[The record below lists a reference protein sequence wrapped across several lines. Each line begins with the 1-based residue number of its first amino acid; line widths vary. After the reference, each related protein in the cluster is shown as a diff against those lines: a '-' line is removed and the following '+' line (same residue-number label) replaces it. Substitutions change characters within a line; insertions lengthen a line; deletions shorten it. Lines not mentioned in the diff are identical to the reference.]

1 MIWYERSLNGR
12 GLHLPDLDTCPFATI
27 FSEAMQQYKSSRQV
41 FNPRRLVTEFVS
53 RYMPHERLG
62 DVMGANREATEFFE
76 CLAGYQVT
84 ENQQRRNVER
94 EVYPCLSMSDFQ
106 PPVEWRLNVPPC
118 NCRPNTRNREK
129 ILPFIGILVDG
140 EGQNLSL
147 QQLVENA
154 LNVEK
159 PLRPNFY
166 CQTCGRSLRGYEKT
180 TLIRGIPAL
189 PVNIQAQHISSLRLG
204 GDLAINTRDD
214 GVVHYSLIG
223 GVQYT
228 PGHFG
233 KSQKLLIQELQ

>member
-1 MIWYERSLNGR
+1 MI
-12 GLHLPDLDTCPFATI
+12 
-27 FSEAMQQYKSSRQV
+27 
-41 FNPRRLVTEFVS
+41 EFIS
-53 RYMPHERLG
+53 TYMPHERLG
-62 DVMGANREATEFFE
+62 DVMGENREATEFFE

-106 PPVEWRLNVPPC
+106 PPVEWHLNVPPC
-118 NCRPNTRNREK
+118 NCRSNTRNQEK
-129 ILPFIGILVDG
+129 IIPFIGILLD
-140 EGQNLSL
+140 EEDQNLSL
-147 QQLVENA
+147 QQLVENE
-154 LNVEK
+154 LNVVK
-159 PLRPNFY
+159 PVRPNFY
-166 CQTCGRSLRGYEKT
+166 CQTCETSLRGYEKT

-189 PVNIQAQHISSLRLG
+189 PVNIQAQHISPLRLG